1 MAKCEIGIKN
11 IENALERLKNGWGKN
26 ILKKTSFYETQRGIY
41 ISPKQGVRMKIKE
54 VMNQVKRS
62 YERNLANT
70 YPSWGHLG
78 FVERNQTFNFCSQY
92 EKLFNN
98 PKLSIWQEVNLNETR
113 EHMDSLIVDG
123 DTAYLIEAKRL
134 QSEKSVKAIE
144 EDMVRMEK
152 IVKKSAESEDG
163 VLCGLKHAKK
173 IVYVILADFWL
184 PRQKGRAKKLA
195 HRESF
200 DMLCQKYDYKTIFS
214 EEILAG
220 GTAPVS
226 DAEEYHLI
234 CVMKS

>member
-1 MAKCEIGIKN
+1 
-11 IENALERLKNGWGKN
+11 
-26 ILKKTSFYETQRGIY
+26 
-41 ISPKQGVRMKIKE
+41 MKIKE

-92 EKLFNN
+92 EKLFVN
-98 PKLSIWQEVNLNETR
+98 PGLSIWQEVNLNKTR
-113 EHMDSLIVDG
+113 EHIDSLIVDG

-134 QSEKSVKAIE
+134 QSEKSVIAIE

-152 IVKKSAESEDG
+152 IVKKSAESEEG
-163 VLCGLKHAKK
+163 VLCGLKRVKK
-173 IVYVILADFWL
+173 IVYIVLADFWL
-184 PRQKGRAKKLA
+184 PRQRGRAKKLA

-200 DMLCQKYDYKTIFS
+200 DKLCQKMHYETVFS

-220 GTAPVS
+220 GTSPVS

>member
-1 MAKCEIGIKN
+1 
-11 IENALERLKNGWGKN
+11 
-26 ILKKTSFYETQRGIY
+26 
-41 ISPKQGVRMKIKE
+41 MKIKE

-62 YERNLANT
+62 YERNLANA

-92 EKLFNN
+92 EKLFDN
-98 PKLSIWQEVNLNETR
+98 PGLSIWQEVNLNKTR
-113 EHMDSLIVDG
+113 EHIDSLIVDG

-134 QSEKSVKAIE
+134 QSEKSVIAIE

-152 IVKKSAESEDG
+152 IVKKSAESEEG
-163 VLCGLKHAKK
+163 ELRGLKQVKK
-173 IVYVILADFWL
+173 VVFIVLADYWL

-200 DMLCQKYDYKTIFS
+200 DKLCQEKGYNTIFS
-214 EEILAG
+214 EEILAS
-220 GTAPVS
+220 GTSPVS
-226 DAEEYHLI
+226 EAEEYHLI

>member
-1 MAKCEIGIKN
+1 
-11 IENALERLKNGWGKN
+11 
-26 ILKKTSFYETQRGIY
+26 
-41 ISPKQGVRMKIKE
+41 MKIKD
-54 VMNQVKRS
+54 VMNHVKRS

-92 EKLFNN
+92 EKLSDNSS
-98 PKLSIWQEVNLNETR
+98 LSIWQEVNLNKTR
-113 EHMDSLIVDG
+113 EHLDSLIIDG

-134 QSEKSVKAIE
+134 QNEKSVETIKN
-144 EDMVRMEK
+144 DMERMEK
-152 IVKKSAESEDG
+152 IVKNSAESEEG
-163 VLCGLKHAKK
+163 VLCGLRQVKK
-173 IVYVILADFWL
+173 VVYIVLADFWL

-200 DMLCQKYDYKTIFS
+200 DKLCQEKHYKTVFS

-220 GTAPVS
+220 GTSPVS
-226 DAEEYHLI
+226 GAEEYHLI

>member
-1 MAKCEIGIKN
+1 
-11 IENALERLKNGWGKN
+11 
-26 ILKKTSFYETQRGIY
+26 
-41 ISPKQGVRMKIKE
+41 MKIKE

-92 EKLFNN
+92 EKLFDN
-98 PKLSIWQEVNLNETR
+98 PGLSIWQEVNLNKTR
-113 EHMDSLIVDG
+113 EHIDSLIVDG

-134 QSEKSVKAIE
+134 QSEKSVIAIE

-152 IVKKSAESEDG
+152 IVKKSAESEEG
-163 VLCGLKHAKK
+163 VLCGLKQVKK
-173 IVYVILADFWL
+173 VVFIVLADYWL

-200 DMLCQKYDYKTIFS
+200 DRLCQKMHYKTIFS

>member
-1 MAKCEIGIKN
+1 
-11 IENALERLKNGWGKN
+11 
-26 ILKKTSFYETQRGIY
+26 
-41 ISPKQGVRMKIKE
+41 MKIKE
-54 VMNQVKRS
+54 VMNHVKRS

-98 PKLSIWQEVNLNETR
+98 PSLSIWQEVNLNSTR
-113 EHMDSLIVDG
+113 KHMDSLIVDG

-134 QSEKSVKAIE
+134 QGKKSVDAIE
-144 EDMVRMEK
+144 KDMERMEEIAK
-152 IVKKSAESEDG
+152 QSAESEDG
-163 VLCGLKHAKK
+163 VLCGLKQVKK
-173 IVYVILADFWL
+173 VVFIVLADYWL

-200 DMLCQKYDYKTIFS
+200 DRLCQKMHYKTIFS